1 MDSKNEDTMVR
12 QIEKNLS
19 NNINDDLFL
28 TGRMIEGRNSVL
40 GKNQMIAMDNDV
52 ITADTANQDYPLVS
66 NDYISH
72 SGSLTRAEYIRQAR
86 EACLRQL
93 SAVQIYS
100 RPYDSNYLDAET
112 ESNDQLNQKKA
123 RVMKLFKNDTVEEAE
138 QSDTKPA
145 SMLKVYRFVII
156 RFVCAILL
164 FASIF
169 MIDKF
174 NVKIGKVSNNTIKEY
189 VMGNDALKN
198 LENIIV
204 TWLK

>member
-12 QIEKNLS
+12 QIETNLS
-19 NNINDDLFL
+19 NNINDNLFL
-28 TGRMIEGRNSVL
+28 TGRMLEGNKATL
-40 GKNQMIAMDNDV
+40 GRKQLTAMADDV
-52 ITADTANQDYPLVS
+52 ITADVANQNYPLVS
-66 NDYISH
+66 NDFTNH
-72 SGSLTRAEYIRQAR
+72 SVSLSRAEYIRQAR

-100 RPYDSNYLDAET
+100 KPYDSNYMDAEE

-123 RVMKLFKNDTVEEAE
+123 KVMKLFHNDTEEETE
-138 QSDTKPA
+138 QSTQNTVNG
-145 SMLKVYRFVII
+145 LGIYRSIII
-156 RFVCAILL
+156 RCVCAILI

-174 NVKIGKVSNNTIKEY
+174 NVKIGNVTNKTIKEY
-189 VMGNDALKN
+189 VMGNDVIKD